1 MSQITRLTPDC
12 PPDAHKVMRE
22 PENKLNALLAVKV
35 EDSELERYGATDL
48 CEVLALMSS
57 APNIICSDK
66 CQAAIQEQAAAA
78 EIKPNFVKIIASEG
92 CLIYPDGAQSS
103 MLKFYDF
110 AGDYQ
115 NFKDFLTY
123 LNEQC
128 LISVDTLSMLVLR
141 SISTVY
147 PWDKLL
153 AGDFV
158 RQYLKAMAALT
169 AEDRLLLT
177 DIRYGRASSEIKQSK
192 PEAYQFLRL
201 ERKLFLQYP
210 SED

>member
-1 MSQITRLTPDC
+1 
-12 PPDAHKVMRE
+12 
-22 PENKLNALLAVKV
+22 
-35 EDSELERYGATDL
+35 
-48 CEVLALMSS
+48 
-57 APNIICSDK
+57 
-66 CQAAIQEQAAAA
+66 
-78 EIKPNFVKIIASEG
+78 
-92 CLIYPDGAQSS
+92 